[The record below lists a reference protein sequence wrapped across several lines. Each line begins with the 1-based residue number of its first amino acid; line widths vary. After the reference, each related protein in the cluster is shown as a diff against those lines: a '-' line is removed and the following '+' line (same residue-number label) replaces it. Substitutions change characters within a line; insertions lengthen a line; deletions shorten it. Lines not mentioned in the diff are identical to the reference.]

1 MCNTCRFPCDWV
13 CDGHK
18 RKSQHCTV
26 PSPSFGF
33 DPDSVSHRSVVRLLP
48 TNGCASGSRLDHLVA
63 NCARSHVVC
72 GLWIACF
79 TGYMLL
85 HYLCIPYF
93 SVILKI
99 LVNIQ
104 RTLLVS
110 RSLVL
115 DSHLSM
121 LQNIGSL
128 VSFQVSASKLNVKY
142 FAFKSF
148 SVMFTCVD
156 R

>member
-1 MCNTCRFPCDWV
+1 M
-13 CDGHK
+13 
-18 RKSQHCTV
+18 
-26 PSPSFGF
+26 
-33 DPDSVSHRSVVRLLP
+33 
-48 TNGCASGSRLDHLVA
+48 
-63 NCARSHVVC
+63 VC